1 MTGWVDGETLALLAD
16 GLAVTVVVTVITGV
30 LAFVVG
36 IAIGTARLSESRA
49 LSVCGSTFVE
59 VFRNIPALIQIIF
72 WGFAFPSVFPEETR
86 RIVFFD
92 NQLWDLLGAM
102 SGIPIPYYAVAA
114 CVGLVMNTGAHLAEL
129 FRAGARAIPS
139 AQLEAARSLGAD
151 RREVYWAILVPGAL
165 RVAFPAI
172 TTRLVHNL
180 KNTALVSFVAVPDLF
195 HAMQAAINE
204 SFRASQLLAL
214 TAAMYLAL
222 SLGLAAL
229 LGRVDV
235 WLHRGRETRVA
246 A

>member
-1 MTGWVDGETLALLAD
+1 MIDWLDSETLALLAD
-16 GLAVTVVVTVITGV
+16 GLVVTVVVTLITGV

-36 IAIGTARLSESRA
+36 IAVGTMRLSESRA
-49 LSVCGSTFVE
+49 LRVCGSTFVE
-59 VFRNIPALIQIIF
+59 LFRNIPALIQIVF
-72 WGFAFPSVFPEETR
+72 WGFAFPSVFPAETR
-86 RIVFFD
+86 RILFFD
-92 NQLWDLLGAM
+92 NKLWDLLAAL

-129 FRAGARAIPS
+129 FRAGARAVPGH
-139 AQLEAARSLGAD
+139 QLEAARSLGAD
-151 RREVYWAILVPGAL
+151 RRDVYWAVLVPGAL

-222 SLGLAAL
+222 SLGFAAL
-229 LGRVDV
+229 LGRIDV
-235 WLHRGRETRVA
+235 RLHRGRDTRVA

>member
-1 MTGWVDGETLALLAD
+1 MTSWVDGETLALLAD
-16 GLAVTVVVTVITGV
+16 GLAVTVVVTLITGV

-49 LSVCGSTFVE
+49 LRVCGSTFVE

-72 WGFAFPSVFPEETR
+72 WGFAFPSVFPAETR

-92 NQLWDLLGAM
+92 NRLWDLLGAM

-129 FRAGARAIPS
+129 FRAGARAVPS
-139 AQLEAARSLGAD
+139 TQLEAARSLGAD

-180 KNTALVSFVAVPDLF
+180 KNTGLVSFVAVPDLF

-214 TAAMYLAL
+214 TAAMYLVL
-222 SLGLAAL
+222 SLGFAAL

-235 WLHRGRETRVA
+235 RLHRGREARVTA
-246 A
+246 